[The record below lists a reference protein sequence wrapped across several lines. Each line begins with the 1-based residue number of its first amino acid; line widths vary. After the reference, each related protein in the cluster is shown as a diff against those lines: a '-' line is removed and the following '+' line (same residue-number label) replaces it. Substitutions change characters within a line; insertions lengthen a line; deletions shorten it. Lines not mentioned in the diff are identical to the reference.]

1 MIKLHS
7 RKCAGAHIAMSTLW
21 ITIASI
27 LATFKIDKY
36 KDEFGN
42 IVEPV
47 VDFKS
52 AVIVAYVLSPRL
64 YITCS
69 TSFCKLGFHHHL
81 NVQFNL
87 VPQKAKS

>member
-1 MIKLHS
+1 
-7 RKCAGAHIAMSTLW
+7 MSTLW

-64 YITCS
+64 YVTCS
-69 TSFCKLGFHHHL
+69 TCSFVLQIRLPSPFKCSIQPRSSESEKLIFTAAAHGY
-81 NVQFNL
+81 
-87 VPQKAKS
+87 